1 MKKELMTVMIAGA
14 VAMGAGVVYA
24 TPELTKEAE
33 GFKDREAAIAF
44 KDFFDSKYLWN
55 ESEKEKMVI
64 NPASKKKV
72 ADAWK
77 PSRELTEEECI
88 KMMQILSDLFGLPG
102 KFRRGYASFVYV
114 WRFEGDEW
122 LSIGVTTRA
131 NLGGDPIAIEHWVW
145 RKPEMSIYTE
155 DEMKERVYPI
165 VKIEDEGL
173 PPAAFFELF
182 YPYYGMNGETDCN
195 IVTEFNAAKYSESRC
210 TAEWIKEDRCYRILT
225 KRPDE
230 SRGERAIK
238 AEDGKCHVGSVQFF
252 KLAQNLFMCNLSFR
266 VDGSIGAE
274 CATCL
279 FEVYEREIMDFDKSK
294 KAKMVRYLGRISI
307 DCVSAYKDE
316 WIKKRFPEKTSHR

>member
-33 GFKDREAAIAF
+33 GFKDREAAIAS
-44 KDFFDSKYLWN
+44 KDFFDSNYLWN

-64 NPASKKKV
+64 NPASKKKT

-145 RKPEMSIYTE
+145 RKPKMSIDTE

-182 YPYYGMNGETDCN
+182 YPYSGMNGEPDCN
-195 IVTEFNAAKYSESRC
+195 TVTEFNVAKYSGSRC
-210 TAEWIKEDRCYRILT
+210 IAEWVADDCCYYIWT

-238 AEDGKCHVGSVQFF
+238 AEDGKCHVGSVQFY
-252 KLAQNLFMCNLSFR
+252 KLAQNLFMCNSSLH

-274 CATCL
+274 SANYL
-279 FEVYEREIMDFDKSK
+279 FEVCEREIVDYDKTIK
-294 KAKMVRYLGRISI
+294 TKVVRYLGRFSI
-307 DCVSAYKDE
+307 DRVSAFKDE
-316 WIKKRFPEKTSHR
+316 WIKKRLLEKK

>member
-1 MKKELMTVMIAGA
+1 MKKELMTVMIACA
-14 VAMGAGVVYA
+14 VAMGAGVVYS

-33 GFKDREAAIAF
+33 SFKDREESITS

-64 NPASKKKV
+64 NPASKKKS

-77 PSRELTEEECI
+77 PSRKLTEEECI

-145 RKPEMSIYTE
+145 RKPKMSIYTE
-155 DEMKERVYPI
+155 DEMKEKVYPI

-195 IVTEFNAAKYSESRC
+195 IVTEFNAAKYSDSRC
-210 TAEWIKEDRCYRILT
+210 TAEWVADDCCYYIWT

-230 SRGERAIK
+230 SRGECAIK

-252 KLAQNLFMCNLSFR
+252 KLAQNLFMCNSSLH

-274 CATCL
+274 SANYL
-279 FEVYEREIMDFDKSK
+279 FEVCEREIMDCDKSIK
-294 KAKMVRYLGRISI
+294 TKVVRYLGRFSI
-307 DCVSAYKDE
+307 DRVSAFKDE
-316 WIKKRFPEKTSHR
+316 WTKKRLLEKK